1 MAYQT
6 ITTGSRIAQMLD
18 AVDFTDSTL
27 RHGGWTYLGTT
38 NTSLDVG
45 DSITVPAPDGTQ
57 TAMDI
62 ITTVLQAEMGVF
74 YIGPD
79 GSAVY
84 EERGSRARRTGPTP
98 LYSVTSKALTSNVAT
113 LTITA
118 NHLISV
124 GSSITVAGV
133 DSTFNGTFTVTAVT
147 STTVSYAVTAANV
160 SATACSGT
168 VAIVITSA
176 ATTSDPGFQ
185 LDKLVNRQQV
195 SRLDATAATAGTA
208 IGVPQLGQN
217 PTSIALYG
225 VSDGSD
231 ISTYCLNSDTA
242 AFSLAQYIVN
252 IKSGFQAPLVVTL
265 DCATT
270 SSQALQIN
278 LDLQD
283 RVTVVNSAIGVS
295 GDYIV
300 EQIEHTITDAGQQWQ
315 TKYTLSPYGTPAFVF
330 GSTTQGVFAP
340 PNQSWTVSNKALTSN
355 VATLTVQEATTN
367 LSAGQ
372 TVIVAGVGVPF
383 DGTWMVST
391 VTSTG
396 FTYAVT
402 NTNIASTSATGT
414 VTNLAYS
421 SCVHR
426 AAYRFHI
433 RRRGR
438 VDLRNRF
445 RQVPKEHG
453 HPRLARVDRNRVP
466 AVDLLGAPSNAQ
478 DIYRVNCHAE
488 HGRRVHGL
496 GVLLGNHDA
505 EQPYVTAAGARQAFR
520 GPFVHVVRGD
530 CMGCRG
536 LRPGRNARQRD
547 AEHPPHVCHGW
558 HLPGDVRPDGD
569 VWRHRF
575 RA

>member
-231 ISTYCLNSDTA
+231 ISTYCLSSDTA
-242 AFSLAQYIVN
+242 ALNLAQYIVN

-315 TKYTLSPYGTPAFVF
+315 TKYTLSPYGTPAFVLD
-330 GSTTQGVFAP
+330 STTQGVFAP

-355 VATLTVQEATTN
+355 VATLTVREATTN

-372 TVIVAGVGVPF
+372 TVIVAGVGAPF

-421 SCVHR
+421 SCVST
-426 AAYRFHI
+426 
-433 RRRGR
+433 
-438 VDLRNRF
+438 
-445 RQVPKEHG
+445 
-453 HPRLARVDRNRVP
+453 ARPTDSTY
-466 AVDLLGAPSNAQ
+466 G
-478 DIYRVNCHAE
+478 
-488 HGRRVHGL
+488 
-496 GVLLGNHDA
+496 
-505 EQPYVTAAGARQAFR
+505 AAGAWIYETDSGKYRKNTGTLAS
-520 GPFVHVVRGD
+520 P
-530 CMGCRG
+530 
-536 LRPGRNARQRD
+536 
-547 AEHPPHVCHGW
+547 
-558 HLPGDVRPDGD
+558 
-569 VWRHRF
+569 VWTETVFPRLTY
-575 RA
+575 